1 MRELNAEDML
11 FCLEEEGEC
20 EQHES
25 DFYEESHEFQH
36 RQQQIQKNVAIPSK
50 RFARISRNTIG
61 HHISGQLQKTLQP
74 KKRRK
79 KKLIQLS
86 SRGDTNSEKAA
97 RVAAASV
104 S

>member
-1 MRELNAEDML
+1 MA
-11 FCLEEEGEC
+11 
-20 EQHES
+20 
-25 DFYEESHEFQH
+25 
-36 RQQQIQKNVAIPSK
+36 
-50 RFARISRNTIG
+50 
-61 HHISGQLQKTLQP
+61 HHVSGQLQKTLQP

-104 S
+104 SQNRVMKSYCSSISSSPHHSNRSQR